1 MWRGCVTYVHFELH
15 TRFSSAFNDI
25 LFEFGVSPIHIPLD
39 NIWSS
44 KNASIFDFSPSLKR
58 KLNLVGTLG
67 GQKLKIFNIFE
78 MNREKPKENEGKTG
92 FFFAKILFFY
102 NSKTN
107 RCKYLKFSPNTIEIF
122 NFSKYFFFLNNDK
135 IFLADQKILKIEYKV
150 SYKLFLNSN
159 LYEICQ
165 NCENLQVILWL
176 ENLLKIWYKIL
187 HKFFFKY
194 LVDKIFLAL
203 SKYLKM
209 LYKVPHMCN
218 FFLLAFEVQILT
230 KIRQNYEY
238 LQIILPLKHKPPF
251 SPTTGN
257 YILG

>member
-1 MWRGCVTYVHFELH
+1 MMCVF
-15 TRFSSAFNDI
+15 FCF
-25 LFEFGVSPIHIPLD
+25 FFFVSFD

-78 MNREKPKENEGKTG
+78 MNREKPPKNEGKTG
-92 FFFAKILFFY
+92 FFTQNQFTSKSNFLFCY

-122 NFSKYFFFLNNDK
+122 NFS
-135 IFLADQKILKIEYKV
+135 
-150 SYKLFLNSN
+150 NSN

-176 ENLLKIWYKIL
+176 ENLLKIWYKVL

-203 SKYLKM
+203 SKYLKI
-209 LYKVPHMCN
+209 LYKVPHM
-218 FFLLAFEVQILT
+218 
-230 KIRQNYEY
+230 
-238 LQIILPLKHKPPF
+238 PLKHKPPF
-251 SPTTGN
+251 SPTTRN

>member
-1 MWRGCVTYVHFELH
+1 MRIPIFPINMKEETNPWVASLNISWTISFWL
-15 TRFSSAFNDI
+15 SSRISWDDSGRSNECI
-25 LFEFGVSPIHIPLD
+25 
-39 NIWSS
+39 
-44 KNASIFDFSPSLKR
+44 DFTIIPSLKR

-78 MNREKPKENEGKTG
+78 MNREKPQKNEEKTR
-92 FFFAKILFFY
+92 FFTQNQFTSKSNFLFCY

-107 RCKYLKFSPNTIEIF
+107 RCKYLKFSPNVYISALRTH
-122 NFSKYFFFLNNDK
+122 
-135 IFLADQKILKIEYKV
+135 
-150 SYKLFLNSN
+150 SN

-203 SKYLKM
+203 SKYLKI
-209 LYKVPHMCN
+209 YFKVPHIIHKHN

-230 KIRQNYEY
+230 KIR
-238 LQIILPLKHKPPF
+238 
-251 SPTTGN
+251 
-257 YILG
+257 